1 VLRFS
6 ALALVGGLFLAGT
19 PMATAQQS
27 SVGGP
32 FTVDELVARA
42 LGENPELAAARAE
55 VEAGRGRLR
64 QAGLRPN
71 PMLDLAGQQ
80 NVSGPDSNVS
90 VGVTVPLDLNG
101 RKEGRVGVATREVEL
116 KLAQLA
122 DRERRLTADVRLK
135 AGEIFA
141 ASRNL
146 AFTEQLLSVN
156 RQGLGLVQER
166 VRQGGAP
173 ALEENLLLVEVNRLD
188 AARQLLESRAEI
200 LRLQL
205 KALVGLPPEGPLA
218 LRGELEAPAVWSE
231 RATAITRALTG
242 RPDIRA
248 ARSEAA
254 MARARIQKEEAEG
267 RWDMSLNV
275 GYQRQDTGFPLSG
288 ITDRGGTRPIQDT
301 FHMVGGG
308 VTIILPVRNRNQG
321 NIKAAQAETEA
332 AERRREFL
340 ELVVRQEI
348 TSAFTQYEAARRSL
362 DIYGRGVREVG
373 RQNLEVVRQS
383 YGLGRLPLLEVIG
396 EQRRYI
402 EVESGYTES
411 LKQVYDAA
419 VEIERAIGAAP

>member
-1 VLRFS
+1 MLRFS
-6 ALALVGGLFLAGT
+6 ALALVGALFLAGT

-27 SVGGP
+27 SAGGP
-32 FTVDELVARA
+32 FTVDELVVRA

-90 VGVTVPLDLNG
+90 VGLTVPLDLNG
-101 RKEGRVGVATREVEL
+101 RKEGRVGVAVREVEL

-122 DRERRLTADVRLK
+122 DRERRLAADVRLK

-146 AFTEQLLSVN
+146 AFTEQLLGVN

-173 ALEENLLLVEVNRLD
+173 ALEESLLLVEVNRLD

-218 LRGELEAPAVWSE
+218 LRGELEAPVVRSE

-242 RPDIRA
+242 RPDVRA

-340 ELVVRQEI
+340 ELVVRQEVA
-348 TSAFTQYEAARRSL
+348 SAFTQYEAARRSL
-362 DIYGRGVREVG
+362 DTYGRGVREVA

-402 EVESGYTES
+402 EVENGYTES

-419 VEIERAIGAAP
+419 VEIERATGAAP